1 MAARERPAQSH
12 VYALQR
18 YFHELLELYVK
29 QFGYSAGA
37 SAVKRVTSNMGNL
50 RNIVLLGLH
59 PDNPDQRATIES
71 AIALNQFSRIN
82 GHGCSDVMNKIPDI
96 LAPLQDSELQAKFI
110 TQVLSSWLVNN
121 KSEDPE
127 ILITE
132 GQKHFGNIQ
141 DPVLEC
147 EFCVF
152 LYVVSY

>member
-1 MAARERPAQSH
+1 
-12 VYALQR
+12 
-18 YFHELLELYVK
+18 
-29 QFGYSAGA
+29 
-37 SAVKRVTSNMGNL
+37 MGNL